1 MCQKQQEKQD
11 EVMSIDRMIYDYYK
25 RKFLAEKLAKD
36 EGLRYELEKDKVGL
50 LKKIDKQTSDKQS
63 ILQSVA
69 GNFISDG
76 IIFVLRKLVFK

>member
-25 RKFLAEKLAKD
+25 RKFLAEQLAKD

-50 LKKIDKQTSDKQS
+50 LKKIDKQS
-63 ILQSVA
+63 ILQNVA

>member
-25 RKFLAEKLAKD
+25 RKFLAEQLAKD

-63 ILQSVA
+63 ILQNVA

>member
-11 EVMSIDRMIYDYYK
+11 EVMSVDRMIYDYYK
-25 RKFLAEKLAKD
+25 RKFLAEQLAKD

-50 LKKIDKQTSDKQS
+50 LKKIDKQS
-63 ILQSVA
+63 ILQNVA